1 MLLIGLPLALLITTM
16 VEPCDEG
23 AIHAAG
29 RAAAGVAAP
38 YWPIHAARASMLLL
52 TELRCACCPPR

>member
-38 YWPIHAARASMLLL
+38 ILANPCRESVHGAADRVALCLL
-52 TELRCACCPPR
+52 PPR